1 MTTVTTVAAVT
12 GGTVVTPDGVRP
24 ADVLIGDGKIAGIA
38 EAGSASGPAV
48 DAAGC
53 YVLPGG
59 VDPHC
64 HLMSGVAAATAA
76 AARGGT
82 TTALSFTNPEPG
94 QGDLESL
101 HRRREEL
108 GRGDAAIDVGL
119 HAMLYDPDR
128 ATLTDLIEARRAGAA
143 AVKVFLAYP
152 ELGIMFS
159 TRRLHRLMSD
169 ARRAG
174 LVVQVHCENG
184 PLIEEL
190 VDGAVRAGRRGE
202 HVFADTRPPEVE
214 EEAVART
221 LAVASLTGAT
231 CYLVHLSVAGALDQ
245 VRLARK
251 RGRPPAFAEVC
262 LHHLLLD
269 DTRHHGP
276 DAGRFLVCPPLR
288 SRAHVEALWA
298 GVADGTVDAV
308 GSDHCQTRSPVLDE
322 IAAPGDSYE
331 YGIAGIGARLPLLLS
346 EGLRRGLPVGRLAQ
360 LASQNPARAFG
371 HYPRKGA
378 LAPGS
383 DADIV
388 VFDPAGETVLG
399 GDAFDDGTGRS
410 VYAGLRA
417 RGRVRAVL
425 LRGQLIVSD
434 GVLEPDRRG
443 RYLAAPAP
451 SRAIVSSA
459 SH

>member
-1 MTTVTTVAAVT
+1 MTTVTTAAAVT
-12 GGTVVTPDGVRP
+12 GGTVVTPDGFRR
-24 ADVLIGDGKIAGIA
+24 ADVLISDGKIAAIA
-38 EAGSASGPAV
+38 EAGSAADPGLN
-48 DAAGC
+48 AADC

-64 HLMSGVAAATAA
+64 HLMSQVGLATAA

-101 HRRREEL
+101 IRRREEL

-119 HAMLYDPDR
+119 HAMLYDPSR
-128 ATLTDLIEARRAGAA
+128 ATLEDLVAARRAGAA

-174 LVVQVHCENG
+174 LLVQVHCENG

-231 CYLVHLSVAGALDQ
+231 CYLVHLSTAGALDQ
-245 VRLARK
+245 VRLAR
-251 RGRPPAFAEVC
+251 RRDRPQVFAEIC

-288 SRAHVEALWA
+288 SRDHVEALWEA
-298 GVADGTVDAV
+298 VADGTVDAI
-308 GSDHCQTRSPVLDE
+308 GSDHCQT
-322 IAAPGDSYE
+322 
-331 YGIAGIGARLPLLLS
+331 GIAGIGARLPLLLS
-346 EGLRRGLPVGRLAQ
+346 EGLRRGLPVGRLVQ
-360 LASQNPARAFG
+360 LASANPARAFG

-399 GDAFDDGTGRS
+399 DDAFDDGTGRS

-417 RGRVRAVL
+417 RGCVRAVL
-425 LRGQLIVSD
+425 LRGRLIVSD
-434 GVLEPDRRG
+434 GMLAPNRCG
-443 RYLAAPAP
+443 RYLPAG
-451 SRAIVSSA
+451 
-459 SH
+459 

>member
-1 MTTVTTVAAVT
+1 MTTVATVTAVT
-12 GGTVVTPDGVRP
+12 GGTVVTPAGLRR
-24 ADVLIGDGKIAGIA
+24 ADVLIRDGKVAA
-38 EAGSASGPAV
+38 VADAGSAVDAAV

-64 HLMSGVAAATAA
+64 HLMSQVALATAA

-94 QGDLESL
+94 EGDLESL
-101 HRRREEL
+101 LRRREQL
-108 GRGDAAIDVGL
+108 GRGDAAVDVGL
-119 HAMLYDPDR
+119 HAMLYDPAR
-128 ATLTDLIEARRAGAA
+128 AALADLVEARRAGAA

-169 ARRAG
+169 AREAG

-190 VDGAVRAGRRGE
+190 VDGAVRAGHRGE
-202 HVFADTRPPEVE
+202 HVFAGTRPPEVE

-221 LAVASLTGAT
+221 LAVASLTGAR
-231 CYLVHLSVAGALDQ
+231 CYLVHLSTAGALDQ
-245 VRLARK
+245 VRLARR
-251 RGRPPAFAEVC
+251 RGRPEVFAEVC

-269 DTRHHGP
+269 ASRYDRP

-288 SRAHVEALWA
+288 ARNHVEALWA
-298 GVADGTVDAV
+298 GVADGTVDGI
-308 GSDHCQTRSPVLDE
+308 GSDHCQTRSVVLDD
-322 IAAPGDSYE
+322 IAEPGASYE

-346 EGLRRGLPVGRLAQ
+346 EGLRRGLPLERLVRLA
-360 LASQNPARAFG
+360 SENPARAFG

-383 DADIV
+383 DADVV
-388 VFDPAGETVLG
+388 VFDPAGETVVR
-399 GDAFDDGTGRS
+399 DEAFDDGTGAT
-410 VYAGLRA
+410 VYAGQRV

-425 LRGQLIVSD
+425 LRGRLIMSD
-434 GVLEPDRRG
+434 GELAPQRYG
-443 RYLAAPAP
+443 RYLPA
-451 SRAIVSSA
+451 
-459 SH
+459 

>member
-1 MTTVTTVAAVT
+1 VTIPPVSPAAVA
-12 GGTVVTPDGVRP
+12 GGTVVTPDGVRRG
-24 ADVLIGDGKIAGIA
+24 DVLISDGKIAAITDP
-38 EAGSASGPAV
+38 GSATGPAV

-64 HLMSGVAAATAA
+64 HLMSQVGLATAA

-82 TTALSFTNPEPG
+82 TTALSFTNPGPG
-94 QGDLESL
+94 QADLESL
-101 HRRREEL
+101 LRRREEL
-108 GRGDAAIDVGL
+108 GRGDAVIDVGL

-128 ATLTDLIEARRAGAA
+128 ASLADLAEARRAGAA

-169 ARRAG
+169 ARQAG

-231 CYLVHLSVAGALDQ
+231 CYLVHLSTAGALDQ
-245 VRLARK
+245 VRLARQ
-251 RGRPPAFAEVC
+251 RGRPEVVAEVC

-269 DTRHHGP
+269 ETRYDGP

-288 SRAHVEALWA
+288 ARGHVEALWKA
-298 GVADGTVDAV
+298 VADGTVDAI
-308 GSDHCQTRSPVLDE
+308 GSDHCQTRSQVLDD
-322 IAAPGDSYE
+322 IVAPGERYE

-346 EGLRRGLPVGRLAQ
+346 EGLRRGLPLERLVQ
-360 LASQNPARAFG
+360 LTSQNPARVFG

-378 LAPGS
+378 LATGS
-383 DADIV
+383 DADVV

-399 GDAFDDGTGRS
+399 DEAFGDGTGRS

-417 RGRVRAVL
+417 SGQVRAVL
-425 LRGQLIVSD
+425 LRGQLIVS
-434 GVLEPDRRG
+434 GGELAPDRRG
-443 RYLAAPAP
+443 RYLAT
-451 SRAIVSSA
+451 
-459 SH
+459 

>member
-1 MTTVTTVAAVT
+1 VTAVATVAAVT
-12 GGTVVTPDGVRP
+12 GGTVITPDGARQ
-24 ADVLIGDGKIAGIA
+24 ADVVISDGKIAAIA
-38 EAGSASGPAV
+38 AAGSAAGPAL

-64 HLMSGVAAATAA
+64 HLMSQVGLATAA

-94 QGDLESL
+94 QADLESL
-101 HRRREEL
+101 LRRREEL
-108 GRGDAAIDVGL
+108 GGGSAFIDVGL
-119 HAMLYDPDR
+119 HAMLYDPAR
-128 ATLTDLIEARRAGAA
+128 AGLADLVAARQAGAA

-159 TRRLHRLMSD
+159 TRRLHQLMSD
-169 ARRAG
+169 ARQAG

-184 PLIEEL
+184 PLIEAL
-190 VDGAVRAGRRGE
+190 VDGALRAGRRGAP
-202 HVFADTRPPEVE
+202 VFAGTRPPEVE

-231 CYLVHLSVAGALDQ
+231 VYLVHLSTAGALEQ

-251 RGRPPAFAEVC
+251 RDRPAVFAEVC
-262 LHHLLLD
+262 LHHLILD
-269 DTRHHGP
+269 DTRYGGP
-276 DAGRFLVCPPLR
+276 DAGRFLVAPPLR
-288 SRAHVEALWA
+288 PPGHVEALWA
-298 GVADGTVDAV
+298 AVADGTVDAI
-308 GSDHCQTRSPVLDE
+308 GSDHCQTRSPVLDD
-322 IAAPGDSYE
+322 IAAPGESYA

-346 EGLRRGLPVGRLAQ
+346 EGLRRGVPLRRLVQ

-383 DADIV
+383 DADLV
-388 VFDPAGETVLG
+388 LFDPAVEATLAD
-399 GDAFDDGTGRS
+399 DAFDDGTGRS
-410 VYAGLRA
+410 VYSGMRMRGL
-417 RGRVRAVL
+417 VRAVL
-425 LRGQLIVSD
+425 LRGRLIVMD
-434 GVLEPDRRG
+434 GTLAPRACG
-443 RYLAAPAP
+443 RYLAAPPA
-451 SRAIVSSA
+451 RR
-459 SH
+459 

>member
-1 MTTVTTVAAVT
+1 MTTVPTVPAVT
-12 GGTVVTPDGVRP
+12 GGTVVTPGGLRP
-24 ADVLIGDGKIAGIA
+24 ADVLIGDGKIAAIA
-38 EAGSASGPAV
+38 EPGPAAGPGL

-64 HLMSGVAAATAA
+64 HLMSQVALATAA

-101 HRRREEL
+101 LRRREQL
-108 GRGDAAIDVGL
+108 GRGEAAVDVGL
-119 HAMLYDPDR
+119 HAMLYDPER
-128 ATLTDLIEARRAGAA
+128 ATLADLVEARNAGAA

-202 HVFADTRPPEVE
+202 QVFADTRPPEVE

-221 LAVASLTGAT
+221 LAVAALTGAT
-231 CYLVHLSVAGALDQ
+231 CYLVHLSTAGALDQ
-245 VRLARK
+245 VRLARR
-251 RGRPPAFAEVC
+251 RGRPEVFAEVC

-269 DTRHHGP
+269 ASRYDGP
-276 DAGRFLVCPPLR
+276 GAGRFLVCPPLR
-288 SRAHVEALWA
+288 ARNHVEALWA
-298 GVADGTVDAV
+298 GVADGTVDGI
-308 GSDHCQTRSPVLDE
+308 GSDHCQTRSLVLDD
-322 IAAPGDSYE
+322 IAAPGARYE
-331 YGIAGIGARLPLLLS
+331 YGLAGIGARLPLLLS
-346 EGLRRGLPVGRLAQ
+346 EGLRRGLPLEHLVRLA
-360 LASQNPARAFG
+360 SENPARAFG

-383 DADIV
+383 DADVV
-388 VFDPAGETVLG
+388 VFDPAGETVVR
-399 GDAFDDGTGRS
+399 DEAFDDGTGAT
-410 VYAGLRA
+410 VYAGQRV

-425 LRGQLIVSD
+425 LRGRLIARD
-434 GVLEPDRRG
+434 GEVAPDRHG
-443 RYLAAPAP
+443 RYLPA
-451 SRAIVSSA
+451 
-459 SH
+459 